1 MEKMTHYS
9 VQPRDRRFVK
19 GYEFAKN
26 MGRNVGK
33 NIIKKLSSKY
43 SQNLLHHAKTIC
55 YRCT

>member
-1 MEKMTHYS
+1 MTHYS
-9 VQPRDRRFVK
+9 VQPRDGRFVK